1 MRFSV
6 YFCQEVTR
14 LGDVQLTKHVQEG
27 NVFLVAHLLQAESS
41 WYEGFEPATVARFFQ
56 RENGLLILIR
66 NLKAVPERRR
76 TFYEEFYLTSLFT
89 PWIIA
94 NYIKEGQESRLFNL
108 AVRLRQEEQERQNLL
123 ALWRN
128 EVGGRTLQKPTP
140 PSQKV
145 AVDETLRIYRAS
157 PEDLVIVSETLFEGG
172 KVTEPMPEE
181 DTELFSNQIL
191 AAAQAD
197 QRKKD

>member
-6 YFCQEVTR
+6 YFCQAVTR

-41 WYEGFEPATVARFFQ
+41 WYEGFEPATVTRLFQ
-56 RENGLLILIR
+56 RENGLLMLIR

-94 NYIKEGQESRLFNL
+94 KYIKEGQESRLFNL
-108 AVRLRQEEQERQNLL
+108 AVRLRQEEQELL
-123 ALWRN
+123 Q
-128 EVGGRTLQKPTP
+128 EQ
-140 PSQKV
+140 
-145 AVDETLRIYRAS
+145 
-157 PEDLVIVSETLFEGG
+157 F
-172 KVTEPMPEE
+172 
-181 DTELFSNQIL
+181 
-191 AAAQAD
+191 
-197 QRKKD
+197 